1 MASLV
6 VAECARAV
14 NAGDCPRVHDTS
26 GAVTGLRGRAVLVTG
41 AASGIGRA
49 TCARLAAE
57 GAMVAM
63 VDRDEAAIDAARPR
77 DGRALAIVA
86 DVSREDDVRCA
97 TDRAVRELGGLRGLV
112 TSAGIFDPAELRP
125 LAEVDVETFERTL
138 AVNLT
143 GTFLTIKHALPHL
156 ARAGGAIVTVAS
168 TAGLRG
174 HGFGAGYTASKGGVI
189 ALTRLVAL
197 QYGDRD
203 VRANC
208 ICPGLTETG
217 MTAHVTSDPEYIAR
231 VSRGVPLGRI
241 ARAEEIA
248 SAICHLL
255 SDDASYTNGEVIAV
269 DGGATAR

>member
-1 MASLV
+1 MPSLV

-14 NAGDCPRVHDTS
+14 NAGDRPRVRDTS
-26 GAVTGLRGRAVLVTG
+26 GVVT
-41 AASGIGRA
+41 
-49 TCARLAAE
+49 
-57 GAMVAM
+57 
-63 VDRDEAAIDAARPR
+63 
-77 DGRALAIVA
+77 
-86 DVSREDDVRCA
+86 
-97 TDRAVRELGGLRGLV
+97 GLRGLV

-143 GTFLTIKHALPHL
+143 GTFLAIKHALPHL
-156 ARAGGAIVTVAS
+156 AAAGGAIVTVAS

-208 ICPGLTETG
+208 VCPGLTQTG
-217 MTAHVTSDPEYIAR
+217 MTAHVTGDPEYVAR